1 MRDNPSLAGRPVI
14 VAPTSNLSPVAVA
27 RSTSEV
33 ASASYEARAKGV
45 RARMFLRDAHALCP
59 DAVFLPCTYDKY
71 EEASKGFYS
80 ALRQF
85 TTLSEAV
92 SADEAYLG
100 TFSTAQFATLVLTF
114 STDMSNVGWD
124 DIDRVVGQ
132 MRELVFAS
140 IGCDSSAGVGPNKL
154 LARLA
159 TQRAK
164 DLKQSQGGAG
174 QFLLTIPQFSAF
186 SQYLAIEQLP
196 SVGPALGGKLRAK
209 GVTTVGELRQL
220 SKQQLVA
227 FGPKTGERL
236 HKYARGIDERPV
248 SSPPLLPPSLHSLST
263 LSLLSLHSLSLS
275 LSLSLNVS
283 LSLWITHSCI
293 LALKMLLPS
302 QAVSLLLSPK
312 LFVISLS
319 LFLVLFTH
327 TLLLTLFA

>member
-1 MRDNPSLAGRPVI
+1 MRDDPSLAGRPVI
-14 VAPTSNLSPVAVA
+14 VAPTSNLSPAAVA

-45 RARMFLRDAHALCP
+45 KARMFLKDALSLCP
-59 DAVFLPCTYDKY
+59 DAVFLPCTYEKY

-100 TFSTAQFATLVLTF
+100 TSQLFHLLAKELTWV
-114 STDMSNVGWD
+114 SDMSNVGWD
-124 DIDRVVGQ
+124 DIGRVVGQ

-159 TQRAK
+159 THKAK
-164 DLKQSQGGAG
+164 EEKHSHSGPG
-174 QFLLTIPQFSAF
+174 QFLLTLSQFSSF
-186 SQYLAIEQLP
+186 SEDIPIEQLP

-209 GVTTVGELRQL
+209 GVSTVGELRRMSKNQL
-220 SKQQLVA
+220 NG

-236 HKYARGIDERPV
+236 FKYARGIDDRPV
-248 SSPPLLPPSLHSLST
+248 RTPS
-263 LSLLSLHSLSLS
+263 LSLL
-275 LSLSLNVS
+275 VR
-283 LSLWITHSCI
+283 
-293 LALKMLLPS
+293 LLP
-302 QAVSLLLSPK
+302 AR
-312 LFVISLS
+312 FS
-319 LFLVLFTH
+319 LFLFDFCCCRELFS
-327 TLLLTLFA
+327 APQRS